1 MALIMLLM
9 CIFLSVDGGEQ
20 PLTVTIAPRADQFG
34 EINAD
39 DLVDLKV
46 DTPTDDSVLTPQNLP
61 EVIDPFAAPPSVE
74 VALDGFLTSSDVNA
88 PQIGLALLGRSEGM
102 KRALL
107 SRYGGT
113 EQTEAAVRL
122 ALQWL
127 SRQQRQDGSWS
138 LRGPYSD
145 GAVREN
151 DIAATAMAML
161 AFQGS
166 GHTHQVGLYK
176 THMQKALAWLL
187 KRQTDEGN
195 FPSPTTHEHFYTH
208 GQATIVLCELYG
220 MTKDP
225 ALREPAVK
233 AVQYCIKTQNPRGAW
248 RYGLSRD
255 GYSADVDTSVT
266 GWIVMALQ
274 SARMA
279 GIEVPQRTLA
289 LVHKYLDEAGNRAG
303 TRYAYV
309 PGADTDN
316 PVMTAEALLCRQY
329 LGWQQYDERL
339 IDGVQYLLLGS
350 NLPKWNNTD
359 VNYYYWYYATQV
371 MHHMEGDYWNR
382 WNSVMRE
389 VLVRNQTKTGKEAGS
404 WDPVPDIQWGLHG
417 GRLYSTCL
425 ATYVLE
431 VYYRHLPIYAGTRAP
446 PPAHLRRNARPAPVA
461 GTRPTRIGAGSP
473 VRSDSA
479 ATRAGGGSAVVAH
492 RRIAAHRRE
501 AAPQPALSA
510 PALLRSIRPESAPSA
525 RSALPPPHSTARSC
539 TRPPAAA

>member
-1 MALIMLLM
+1 MAGRHAPAAGQPMAPAVRPAQGVAPAVPGALRGAAIAGQAGRHPSGVAPRGASPPPGEQETEEEGNAVVDEYLRASPPWIVSAVVHMALIMLLM
-9 CIFLSVDGGEQ
+9 CIFLSVDGGE
-20 PLTVTIAPRADQFG
+20 PALTVTIAPRADQFG
-34 EINAD
+34 EIDAD

-61 EVIDPFAAPPSVE
+61 EVLDPFAAPPNVE
-74 VALDGFLTSSDVNA
+74 VALEGFLTSSDANA

-102 KRALL
+102 KKALL

-138 LRGPYSD
+138 LQGPYSD

-151 DIAATAMAML
+151 EVAATAMAML

-176 THMQKALAWLL
+176 TQMAKALAWLL
-187 KRQTDEGN
+187 KQQTAEGN
-195 FPSPTTHEHFYTH
+195 FLSPTTHEHFYTH

-220 MTKDP
+220 MTKDA
-225 ALREPAVK
+225 ALREPAAK
-233 AVQYCIKTQNPRGAW
+233 AVEYCVKTQNPRGAW

-279 GIEVPQRTLA
+279 GLEVPQRTLA

-339 IDGVQYLLLGS
+339 LDGVKYLLLDV
-350 NLPKWNNTD
+350 NLPKWNKTD

-371 MHHMEGDYWNR
+371 MHHMEGEYWDR
-382 WNSVMRE
+382 WNSVMRD
-389 VLVRNQTKTGKEAGS
+389 VLVRNQTRSGKEAGS
-404 WDPVPDIQWGLHG
+404 WDPAPDIQWGLHG

-431 VYYRHLPIYAGTRAP
+431 VYYRHLPIYAGTRA
-446 PPAHLRRNARPAPVA
+446 LRP
-461 GTRPTRIGAGSP
+461 
-473 VRSDSA
+473 
-479 ATRAGGGSAVVAH
+479 
-492 RRIAAHRRE
+492 
-501 AAPQPALSA
+501 
-510 PALLRSIRPESAPSA
+510 
-525 RSALPPPHSTARSC
+525 
-539 TRPPAAA
+539 